1 MRARHKLGVDITV
14 NKILALLGIILIVIG
29 LWPVW
34 VVYVDLLAAYTAML
48 YLGMYQLPLMG
59 YNFSEL
65 MLGMLG
71 IGVIL
76 LIIGAIK

>member
-1 MRARHKLGVDITV
+1 MLRKGANITM

-34 VVYVDLLAAYTAML
+34 IAYVDFLTTYTAML
-48 YLGMYQLPLMG
+48 YLGMYQFQFEE
-59 YNFSEL
+59 YIFSEL
-65 MLGMLG
+65 MLGSLAV
-71 IGVIL
+71 GVIL

>member
-1 MRARHKLGVDITV
+1 VRARLKQGANITM
-14 NKILALLGIILIVIG
+14 NKILAILGIVLIVIG

-34 VVYVDLLAAYTAML
+34 IAYVDFLTTYTTLLF
-48 YLGMYQLPLMG
+48 LGVYQTELMG
-59 YNFSEL
+59 YIFSEL

-71 IGVIL
+71 LGVVL

>member
-1 MRARHKLGVDITV
+1 M

-34 VVYVDLLAAYTAML
+34 IVYVDFLAAYTAML
-48 YLGMYQLPLMG
+48 YLGIYQLPLEG
-59 YNFSEL
+59 YIFSEL